1 MQKAF
6 TKTKILPKAE
16 KNQFFN
22 TFLIRIWI
30 EKSIH
35 QNQNLA
41 KSWKNKIFNTFLI
54 RIWIEKNIHQNQDLA
69 KSWKNQFFNT
79 FLIRIWIEKSIHQ
92 NQDLAKSWKN
102 QFFNTFLIRIWGG
115 RGGGNILCIF
125 FIFLL
130 HKNWKNGY
138 SMYPAVIIYIYIRVY
153 IGPCPRPVTV
163 QKWFFL

>member
-16 KNQFFN
+16 NQFFN

-41 KSWKNKIFNTFLI
+41 KSWKNQFFNTFLI

-79 FLIRIWIEKSIHQ
+79 FLIRIWTEKKHSPKPRSCQKLEKSIFQ
-92 NQDLAKSWKN
+92 Y
-102 QFFNTFLIRIWGG
+102 FFN
-115 RGGGNILCIF
+115 
-125 FIFLL
+125 
-130 HKNWKNGY
+130 
-138 SMYPAVIIYIYIRVY
+138 
-153 IGPCPRPVTV
+153 
-163 QKWFFL
+163 